1 MYVSNHMALQRIR
14 CQNTQTSDY
23 YIKLNI
29 LYLIIKKKNNSY
41 KLYLIANYIKDFSN
55 RTVYTIAQFPR
66 IQIKAQS
73 YLPTPTYTITMVD
86 YKDIL
91 AFTNSRER
99 KGREQKRTGWNSQFT
114 FHGNDFIPKTI
125 RKIRVL
131 CCSPFEQ

>member
-55 RTVYTIAQFPR
+55 RTVYTIA
-66 IQIKAQS
+66 
-73 YLPTPTYTITMVD
+73 
-86 YKDIL
+86 
-91 AFTNSRER
+91 
-99 KGREQKRTGWNSQFT
+99 
-114 FHGNDFIPKTI
+114 
-125 RKIRVL
+125 
-131 CCSPFEQ
+131 